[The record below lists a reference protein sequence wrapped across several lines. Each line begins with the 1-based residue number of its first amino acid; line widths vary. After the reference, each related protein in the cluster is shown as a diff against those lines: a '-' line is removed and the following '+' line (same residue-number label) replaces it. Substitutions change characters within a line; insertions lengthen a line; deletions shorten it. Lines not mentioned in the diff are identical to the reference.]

1 MEKVYGDSSF
11 HLPWPLYVAGM
22 MPIYI
27 GRHGGQVHEP
37 VSTNLVI
44 GSTTVL
50 CTPAAVIF
58 LLFTTQV
65 TALECL
71 SLNTVQSL

>member
-27 GRHGGQVHEP
+27 GRHGGQLQEP
-37 VSTNLVI
+37 VSTNLVL

-50 CTPAAVIF
+50 CYLFF
-58 LLFTTQV
+58 LAHGFDWYCSLLRF
-65 TALECL
+65 LECL
-71 SLNTVQSL
+71 SSNPV